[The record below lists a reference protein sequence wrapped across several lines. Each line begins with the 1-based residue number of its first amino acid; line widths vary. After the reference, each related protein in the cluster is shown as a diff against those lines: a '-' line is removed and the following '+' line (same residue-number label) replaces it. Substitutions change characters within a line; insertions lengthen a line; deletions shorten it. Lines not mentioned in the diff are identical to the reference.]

1 MKILLVEDDRD
12 LASAVRTTLEE
23 HHYVVDV
30 AHDGERGEDLALSND
45 YDVVLLDVMLP
56 GRDGHAVCRAIRVE
70 GNDVPILLLTALGEA
85 EDTIAGLDAGADDY
99 LPKPFHTGVLLARI
113 RSLGRRR
120 SEQKTTTLRAAN
132 LVLDTVA
139 RTVTRAGQPI
149 RLTPREFAMLE
160 YFLMNSGRTLG
171 RDRISE
177 HVWEMNFDPRSNV
190 VDSLVRILR
199 QKIDHGFDPP
209 LIHTVRGA
217 GYRFGEE
224 G

>member
-12 LASAVRTTLEE
+12 LAAAVRETLEE
-23 HHYVVDV
+23 NNHVVDV
-30 AHDGERGEDLALSND
+30 AHNGEQGEDLALSND
-45 YDVVLLDVMLP
+45 YDVILLDVMLP
-56 GRDGHAVCRAIRVE
+56 GKNGHAVCRAIRAE
-70 GNDVPILLLTALGEA
+70 GHDVPILLLTALGEA

-120 SEQKTTTLRAAN
+120 SDQKTTTLRAAD
-132 LVLDTVA
+132 LILDTAA
-139 RTVTRAGQPI
+139 RTVTRAGKPI

-160 YFLMNSGRTLG
+160 YFILNSGRTLG

-224 G
+224 E

>member
-12 LASAVRTTLEE
+12 LAAAVRATLEE

-30 AHDGERGEDLALSND
+30 AHDGENGEDLALSND

-56 GRDGHAVCRAIRVE
+56 GKHGHAVCRAIRAE

-99 LPKPFHTGVLLARI
+99 LPKPFHVGVLLARV

-120 SEQKTTTLRAAN
+120 SEQKTTTLRAAD
-132 LVLDTVA
+132 LVLDTAA

-160 YFLMNSGRTLG
+160 YFILNSGRTLG